1 MNYPPDLLRKVNRP
15 GRYTGGE
22 YNIVRKAGPGVA
34 SRVALV
40 FPEVYE
46 IGMSHLGTHLLYD
59 LLNADPA
66 VAAER
71 FHCPWPDMEEQL
83 RRRRHPIL
91 SLETGRPLADFDVV
105 GVSVLY
111 ELTATNLLTV
121 LDLAGIPFRSAD
133 RDGRHPLVVAG
144 GPGVSNPEPLADF
157 FDAVVIGDGEEA
169 LPEIIRLEREAR
181 AGRKRDRP
189 GLLQRLAGVPGVYV
203 PSLYPLAERDG
214 RVTVDREA
222 AAALGLPLPIRKRVV
237 RDLAAFPLPAK
248 PLVPSFEIVHDR
260 ITAEISRGCNQ
271 GCRFCHASF
280 YYRPQR
286 ERPASQL
293 LRWLLDAP
301 EGTGWDEVSLSSL
314 SSGGY
319 TGIEDL
325 AQILAPQLKRR
336 QVSLSFPSLRAGS
349 LSRRLAEAVSD
360 YRKTGFTLAPEAGSQ
375 RLRDA
380 VNKNLTED
388 QILEAVF
395 TARRHGWDLVK
406 LYFMIG
412 LPGETDED
420 LEAVAALVRKIQD
433 GARAVSGPGVSR
445 RPLSLNVSV
454 SPFVPK
460 PHTPFQ
466 WAAMDPPAELAR
478 KVSLLRGRLRDRAV
492 KLKWHDPVV
501 SRLEGVLSRGDRR
514 VSAVVAEAWRRG
526 ARFDGWN
533 EVFRPEAWEAAFEA
547 VGVGPRTWLDALDPD
562 TPTPWSHVDL
572 GARTDW
578 LRTEWDAALTSRLTP
593 ACVSE
598 SAGPAPGEGLR
609 FRCRDCGAACTP
621 ADLARRSAE
630 NARFLAEALGPAPPG
645 ENRPA
650 DPAPGP
656 SEAKPFRLTF
666 SRSGPA
672 VWLSHLDQVRV
683 LQRTLRRSGMPIRY
697 SEGFHPHPVLGFSPA
712 LGVGVAAASDYLD
725 GWALEKAP
733 ERDAWLRRLNAVSV
747 EGITFHAL
755 EWLPDGAP
763 SIEGWV
769 NRADYRVSFPA
780 DAVPGPDGE
789 RTRQLEARIRD
800 LLASPRIEVER
811 TRKGETARKDIR
823 PFILDARL
831 SLPAGGGAPGV
842 GALAVDLCAALT
854 NAGTIRPEEWVS
866 LVLPGYDGPWEATR
880 TRLYRA

>member
-22 YNIVRKAGPGVA
+22 YNIVRKTGPGVV

-71 FHCPWPDMEEQL
+71 FHCPWPDMEAQL
-83 RRRRHPIL
+83 RERHHPLL

-111 ELTATNLLTV
+111 ELTATNFLTI

-157 FDAVVIGDGEEA
+157 FDAVVLGDGEEVF
-169 LPEIIRLEREAR
+169 PEIIRLERKAR
-181 AGRKRDRP
+181 DDRKRNP
-189 GLLQRLAGVPGVYV
+189 AGLLRGLAGLPGVYV
-203 PSLYPLAERDG
+203 PSLYPLAG
-214 RVTVDREA
+214 REGRLTVDRDA
-222 AAALGLPLPIRKRVV
+222 AAARGLPLPIRKRVV

-248 PLVPSFEIVHDR
+248 PLVPNFEIVHDR

-293 LRWLLDAP
+293 LRWLLDAA

-325 AQILAPQLKRR
+325 AQVLAPELKRR

-349 LSRRLAEAVSD
+349 LSRRLAEAVAD

-380 VNKNLTED
+380 VNKNLSEE
-388 QILEAVF
+388 QILEAVC

-420 LEAVAALVRKIQD
+420 LEAVATLVRKIQE

-445 RPLSLNVSV
+445 RPLSLNISV

-460 PHTPFQ
+460 PHTPLQ
-466 WAAMDPPAELAR
+466 WAAMDTPAELAR
-478 KVSLLRGRLRDRAV
+478 KVSLLRGRLRERAV

-514 VSAVVAEAWRRG
+514 VSAIVAEAWRRG

-533 EVFRPEAWEAAFEA
+533 ETFRPEAWEAAFEA
-547 VGVGPRTWLDALDPD
+547 VGADPRSWLDALDPD
-562 TPTPWSHVDL
+562 EPTPWSHLDL

-578 LRTEWDAALTSRLTP
+578 LRAQWEAARSVRLTP

-598 SAGPAPGEGLR
+598 SAGPPRGEGLR
-609 FRCRDCGAACTP
+609 FTCRACGAECAP
-621 ADLARRSAE
+621 ADLARRSSE
-630 NARFLAEALGPAPPG
+630 NARFLTEALGTARTG
-645 ENRPA
+645 ETPPA
-650 DPAPGP
+650 DPAPNP

-683 LQRTLRRSGMPIRY
+683 LQRTLRRSGMPLRY

-712 LGVGVAAASDYLD
+712 LSVGIGAESDYVD
-725 GWALEKAP
+725 GWIQEASPDRA
-733 ERDAWLRRLNAVSV
+733 AWLARLNAVSP
-747 EGITFHAL
+747 EGVRFHSL
-755 EWLPDGAP
+755 DWLPEGTP
-763 SIEGWV
+763 SIEGWA
-769 NRADYRVSFPA
+769 NRADYRVTFPA
-780 DAVPGPDGE
+780 DALPGPTAEAVGN
-789 RTRQLEARIRD
+789 LESRIRD
-800 LLASPRIEVER
+800 LLAAPRLEVER
-811 TRKGETARKDIR
+811 TRKGETARKDVR
-823 PFILDARL
+823 PFILDARCAGL
-831 SLPAGGGAPGV
+831 SPAGAAGGDT
-842 GALAVDLCAALT
+842 VDVKLTTALT
-854 NAGTIRPEEWVS
+854 NAGTLRLEEWVS
-866 LVLPGYDGPWEATR
+866 LILPGYDGPWEATR
-880 TRLYRA
+880 TRLYRG